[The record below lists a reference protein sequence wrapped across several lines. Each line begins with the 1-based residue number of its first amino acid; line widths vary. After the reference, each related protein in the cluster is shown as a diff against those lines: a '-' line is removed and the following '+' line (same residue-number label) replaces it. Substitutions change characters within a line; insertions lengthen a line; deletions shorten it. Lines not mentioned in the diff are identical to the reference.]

1 MAYRITEEKM
11 TSYREHMVREE
22 FAPDTIKKYLRDI
35 RAFAAW
41 LEECAAG
48 RQGKGGEIPSGMGQE
63 GAGEVLSSGEQT
75 GLNEGL
81 SDGGRT
87 EADTL
92 FSEEPSEMEEAFIGG
107 GYPAVGA
114 CYEENPESGEKIHN
128 TKAVSED
135 ETAIPVDKEASTGW
149 KTHLAKAG
157 YAPATINA
165 MLSSLNG
172 FFEFLGWEECRVKFL
187 KIQRRAFREQEKEL
201 SRTEYERLLKTASQN
216 GNSRLALL
224 LETICATGI
233 RVSEVRYITVET
245 LSRRRADISLK
256 GKIRTIL
263 LPGKLCKKLRDY
275 ARKQNITTGEIFI
288 TRKGTGMSRC
298 QIWREMKK
306 LCGKAGVNPSKVFPH
321 NLRHLFARTFYKVCR
336 DIVKLADVLGHSS
349 IETTR
354 IYLMSTGE
362 THARQMEK
370 LGLVS

>member
-11 TSYREHMVREE
+11 TSYQEHMVREE

-48 RQGKGGEIPSGMGQE
+48 RQGKN
-63 GAGEVLSSGEQT
+63 GEVPSSEGQT
-75 GLNEGL
+75 GRNEGL
-81 SDGGRT
+81 SGGGRT
-87 EADTL
+87 G
-92 FSEEPSEMEEAFIGG
+92 EEEK
-107 GYPAVGA
+107 PAV
-114 CYEENPESGEKIHN
+114 
-128 TKAVSED
+128 
-135 ETAIPVDKEASTGW
+135 PVDKEASTGW
-149 KTHLAKAG
+149 KTHLTKAG
-157 YAPATINA
+157 YAPSTINA
-165 MLSSLNG
+165 MLSALNG
-172 FFEFLGWEECRVKFL
+172 FFGFLGWEECRVKFL

-201 SRTEYERLLKTASQN
+201 SRAEYERLLKTAREN

-233 RVSEVRYITVET
+233 RVSEVRYITVEA

-275 ARKQNITTGEIFI
+275 ARKQNITTGEIFL
-288 TRKGTGMSRC
+288 TRKGKGMSRC

-306 LCGKAGVNPSKVFPH
+306 LCEKAGVNPSKVFPH

-370 LGLVS
+370 LGLVSVGQVE